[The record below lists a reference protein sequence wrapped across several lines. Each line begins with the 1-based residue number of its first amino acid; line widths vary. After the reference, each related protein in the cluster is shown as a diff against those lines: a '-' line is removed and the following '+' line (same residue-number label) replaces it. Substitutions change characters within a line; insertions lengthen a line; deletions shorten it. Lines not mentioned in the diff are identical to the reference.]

1 MIMELVS
8 LLGSSVGG
16 KVFGMVSDVMAERR
30 HAKTLETELT
40 HKQQM
45 ALIKS
50 HTEYQ
55 DEIHEQNKD
64 GGYSPLSHVVAYSVG
79 LFAVTYCIA
88 ALSCFIDTPTEIVY
102 TKDPAED
109 ARIFS
114 VFWGFIEWDIANN
127 QVLKMSK
134 IGLGYLM
141 LHPIVFILSMVTTGD
156 KPRKR

>member
-16 KVFGMVSDVMAERR
+16 KLFGMASEFITESR
-30 HAKTLETELT
+30 HAKAEASELN

-45 ALIKS
+45 ALIES
-50 HTEYQ
+50 HKEF
-55 DEIHEQNKD
+55 QNELQTPNPD
-64 GGYSPLSHVVAYSVG
+64 GSYSPLSYVVAYSVG
-79 LFAVTYCIA
+79 LFAITYCLA
-88 ALSCFIDTPTEIVY
+88 ALSCFLDAPTQIVY
-102 TKDPAED
+102 TKDPADD
-109 ARIFS
+109 ARLFS

-141 LHPIVFILSMVTTGD
+141 LHPIVFVLSMVTTGD
-156 KPRKR
+156 KPKRK